1 MKQGKLIRR
10 AVSAALAGCMMF
22 TLSAPALAES
32 TDALM
37 QLSTGSYRSSSL
49 LSEENSFPTTIKVNG
64 KSVTEANISSILG
77 SENTGK
83 LSYDGVTN
91 TLKSNGRIK
100 GDLTIDAPGV
110 NIELCNSTS
119 GEAAVS
125 GKLTVTNAQDVKVTA
140 QSYVAVLGDVE
151 ISCDGKV
158 EITSEESPTVAG
170 DVTVKQASTVA
181 ISGES
186 YGYHIVRG
194 DVTIACPATVVIQN
208 HGTGGMASSI
218 VYSGTSY
225 KYYTEE
231 SGTAHDPA
239 TDPIKKHLDSSYL
252 RITPVTARAITV
264 TNGTSKVGGADAS
277 TAYADQTVTV
287 TPDDRTAAGYQ
298 FVRWEVVSGIAD
310 TELIRS
316 ITDNTATFTM
326 PDEDVKL
333 WARYNKL
340 FTVTTNDAKADVTTG
355 IPGTEVTVTANVPAG
370 EKFTGWKVECSDPDF
385 KYDESGET
393 VTFKMPKANVTVTAE
408 HKTKRSVTV
417 NNKLAASG
425 LIEGESVT
433 VNAEDY
439 GIPAGEFDH
448 WESEQISLTTSEA
461 TNPSLTF
468 AMPDENVVLKA
479 VPKTLYTITVE
490 GGTVNNAVSARV
502 KSGDPVTVV
511 PEDKGADWKFIE
523 WEVINAPEN
532 FSIDTSNPA
541 LQFNMPVG
549 NVTLKAVQMRYRTIT
564 VNNGLGQTVKTDAL
578 RGETYTFTADK
589 LEGQRFDYWEVTDPD
604 GTRNLMDETINITVP
619 KGNITLTAHYKTL
632 YTITVDG
639 KTIGTAAVGDTV
651 HIKADLPE
659 DRKFSRWEGNVS
671 LNGHEEDSEFDLV
684 ITEGKNVELTSVTTQ
699 RYYIIIIDANGETK
713 IEAEAGSTYSIKAA
727 GRDGWD
733 FTGWVVDNADV
744 VRQLDLT
751 KADNQA
757 FVMPAGTDVTI
768 TATYKKQRTVTVIGG
783 TVNGTDSV
791 TALREETVE
800 IKAVYDPHEK
810 KFDHWEVKGP
820 KGWDLEDDQKT
831 NPEFT
836 LTVPKGN
843 VTLTAVYN
851 DYHNITV
858 EGGYATPDRA
868 IAGTQI
874 TLTPDLPDDQEFDY
888 WYSTDINLRE
898 DQRGNPNLTFK
909 MRDFDIKIT
918 AVPKQLYFVDLE
930 DADTTANG
938 EDTRVE
944 VKTGKEVVLVAP
956 EREGFRFNHWEVTSG
971 TVGLIDADKTTAYF
985 TMKSEN
991 VRIKAIYDEYHTIT
1005 MVDGKGTAY
1014 DADGKEITS
1023 AVVGDKIT
1031 IVAKDR
1037 DSHEF
1042 NHWEIDPDNV
1052 ILEDPNAD
1060 KTAFTMPDEPVSVE
1074 AKYKHLQ
1081 SITMN
1086 HGTAYDEDFS
1096 ETDIAKAKQTIT
1108 IKAEDRYADGLVFD
1122 HWAVDTDN
1130 VILADEHGEKTTF
1143 EMVNGPVELTAH
1155 YKARVTVF
1163 SVPAKFEEG
1172 IGEHSDE
1179 TWEKV
1184 GETATI
1190 TAKIDE
1196 ETFPGMEFDYWEV
1209 IPTDLDI
1216 GNIHSQTISFEVP
1229 ECEVKLV
1236 AHWKASGMNP
1246 IVDPDEDLDPGFGVE
1261 TESSDGGAGGAGAAI
1276 AGVAIGGAAVWGGY
1290 EIATRVILHG
1300 LLPEGAAIPANRG
1313 QLALLIWT
1321 EKGKPEPAAQPAF
1334 ADITD
1339 AEQAKAAQWCVEQG
1353 LLDARE
1359 GKFESDG
1366 WMPKFK
1372 TIEIWNKAFPK
1383 K

>member
-64 KSVTEANISSILG
+64 KPVTEANISSILG

-218 VYSGTSY
+218 VYSGG
-225 KYYTEE
+225 KYVYSDTVD
-231 SGTAHDPA
+231 G
-239 TDPIKKHLDSSYL
+239 
-252 RITPVTARAITV
+252 TPV
-264 TNGTSKVGGADAS
+264 D
-277 TAYADQTVTV
+277 
-287 TPDDRTAAGYQ
+287 P
-298 FVRWEVVSGIAD
+298 SGKPI
-310 TELIRS
+310 
-316 ITDNTATFTM
+316 
-326 PDEDVKL
+326 
-333 WARYNKL
+333 
-340 FTVTTNDAKADVTTG
+340 DAKANAVYITPKMYYTINSNDTAVIIKVDDTEAGKARPGQTIKAWAPNKDGWEFENWEATG
-355 IPGTEVTVTANVPAG
+355 IDLGKQVNKNWITFKMPESNVTLNPHYAKLHAIEVVNGTADITSAKEGTKVTVTADDRPGYV
-370 EKFTGWKVECSDPDF
+370 
-385 KYDESGET
+385 
-393 VTFKMPKANVTVTAE
+393 
-408 HKTKRSVTV
+408 
-417 NNKLAASG
+417 
-425 LIEGESVT
+425 
-433 VNAEDY
+433 
-439 GIPAGEFDH
+439 FDH
-448 WESEQISLTTSEA
+448 WESEQIRLTTSEA

-468 AMPDENVVLKA
+468 AMPDEDVVLKA
-479 VPKTLYTITVE
+479 VPKTLYTITV
-490 GGTVNNAVSARV
+490 
-502 KSGDPVTVV
+502 D
-511 PEDKGADWKFIE
+511 
-523 WEVINAPEN
+523 
-532 FSIDTSNPA
+532 
-541 LQFNMPVG
+541 
-549 NVTLKAVQMRYRTIT
+549 
-564 VNNGLGQTVKTDAL
+564 
-578 RGETYTFTADK
+578 GE
-589 LEGQRFDYWEVTDPD
+589 
-604 GTRNLMDETINITVP
+604 
-619 KGNITLTAHYKTL
+619 
-632 YTITVDG
+632 
-639 KTIGTAAVGDTV
+639 TIGTAAVGDTV

-659 DRKFSRWEGNVS
+659 DRKFSHWKGNVS

-684 ITEGKNVELTSVTTQ
+684 ITEEKNVELTSVTTQ

-713 IEAEAGSTYSIKAA
+713 TEAEAGNTYNIKAA

-744 VRQLDLT
+744 VSQLDLT
-751 KADNQA
+751 KADNQG

-783 TVNGTDSV
+783 TVNSTDSV

-800 IKAVYDPHEK
+800 IKAEYDPYEK

-874 TLTPDLPDDQEFDY
+874 TLTPNLPDDQEFDY

-1130 VILADEHGEKTTF
+1130 VILADEYDEKTTF
-1143 EMVNGPVELTAH
+1143 EMVNGAVELTAH

-1184 GETATI
+1184 GKTATI

-1216 GNIHSQTISFEVP
+1216 GDIHSPTISFEVP

-1261 TESSDGGAGGAGAAI
+1261 PESSDGGAGAAGAIVVGAALGGAAI
-1276 AGVAIGGAAVWGGY
+1276 WGGY
-1290 EIATRVILHG
+1290 EIATRVILHN

>member
-37 QLSTGSYRSSSL
+37 QLSIGSYRSSSL

-64 KSVTEANISSILG
+64 KPVTEANISSILG

-110 NIELCNSTS
+110 NVELCNSTS

-140 QSYVAVLGDVE
+140 QSYVAVFGDVE

-158 EITSEESPTVAG
+158 EITSGGSPTVAG
-170 DVTVKQASTVA
+170 NVTVKRASTVA
-181 ISGES
+181 ISGECS
-186 YGYHIVRG
+186 YHIVKG
-194 DVTIACPATVVIQN
+194 DVTIACPAPVVIRN
-208 HGTGGMASSI
+208 YGTGGMASSI
-218 VYSGTSY
+218 VYSGG
-225 KYYTEE
+225 KYVYSDTEG
-231 SGTAHDPA
+231 GTPVDPDTKSINA
-239 TDPIKKHLDSSYL
+239 KANAVY
-252 RITPVTARAITV
+252 ITPVAARTITL
-264 TNGTSKVGGADAS
+264 TNATVDVPNNK
-277 TAYADQTVTV
+277 AYAGQTVTV
-287 TPDDRTAAGYQ
+287 KADAREGYQ
-298 FVRWEVVSGIAD
+298 FVRWQVINGTVTLS
-310 TELIRS
+310 S
-316 ITDNTATFTM
+316 MNSKKATFTM
-326 PDEDVKL
+326 PDEDVELK
-333 WARYNKL
+333 ARYKKL
-340 FTVTTNDAKADVTTG
+340 YTVTVNDGTATMKNAVA
-355 IPGTEVTVTANVPAG
+355 GTEVTVTANVPDG
-370 EKFTGWKVECSDPDF
+370 EKFTGWKVENNTALSLKDQSIDLTQP
-385 KYDESGET
+385 KI
-393 VTFKMPKANVTVTAE
+393 TFNMPSTDITLTAE

-417 NNKLAASG
+417 NGQLAASG
-425 LIEGESVT
+425 LIGGESVT

-523 WEVINAPEN
+523 WEVIEAPKN

-564 VNNGLGQTVKTDAL
+564 VNNGLRQTVKTDAL

-639 KTIGTAAVGDTV
+639 ETIGTAAVGDTV

-659 DRKFSRWEGNVS
+659 DRKFSRWNGNVF
-671 LNGHEEDSEFDLV
+671 LNGHDEDSEFDLV
-684 ITEGKNVELTSVTTQ
+684 ITEEKNVELTSVTTQ

-713 IEAEAGSTYSIKAA
+713 TEAEAGSTYNIKAA

-744 VRQLDLT
+744 VNQLDLT
-751 KADNQA
+751 KADNQV

-800 IKAVYDPHEK
+800 IKAEYDPHEK

-831 NPEFT
+831 NPEFM

-944 VKTGKEVVLVAP
+944 VKTGEEVVLVAP

-991 VRIKAIYDEYHTIT
+991 VKIKAIYDEYHTIT

-1031 IVAKDR
+1031 IVANDR

-1042 NHWEIDPDNV
+1042 NRWEIDPDNV

-1060 KTAFTMPDEPVSVE
+1060 ETAFIMPDEPVSVE

-1122 HWAVDTDN
+1122 HWTVDTDN
-1130 VILADEHGEKTTF
+1130 VTLADEYGEKTTF
-1143 EMVNGPVELTAH
+1143 EMVNGAVELTAH

-1190 TAKIDE
+1190 TAEIDE
-1196 ETFPGMEFDYWEV
+1196 ETFPGTFPGMEFDYWEV

-1216 GNIHSQTISFEVP
+1216 GDIHSPTISFEVP

>member
-37 QLSTGSYRSSSL
+37 QLSIGSYRSSSL

-64 KSVTEANISSILG
+64 EPVTEANISSILG

-91 TLKSNGRIK
+91 TLKSNERIK
-100 GDLTIDAPGV
+100 GDLTIDARGV

-194 DVTIACPATVVIQN
+194 DVTIACPATVVIRN
-208 HGTGGMASSI
+208 YGTGGMASSI
-218 VYSGTSY
+218 VYSGG
-225 KYYTEE
+225 KYVYSDTVG
-231 SGTAHDPA
+231 GTPVDPSSK
-239 TDPIKKHLDSSYL
+239 PIDAKANAVY
-252 RITPVTARAITV
+252 ITPVAARTITL
-264 TNGTSKVGGADAS
+264 TNATVDVPDNK
-277 TAYADQTVTV
+277 AYAGQTVTV
-287 TPDDRTAAGYQ
+287 KADARAGYQ
-298 FVRWEVVSGIAD
+298 FVRWEGNVALSSMNSQ
-310 TELIRS
+310 E
-316 ITDNTATFTM
+316 ATFTM
-326 PDEDVKL
+326 PDEDVVL
-333 WARYNKL
+333 TARYKKL
-340 FTVTTNDAKADVTTG
+340 FTITVNQ
-355 IPGTEVTVTANVPAG
+355 GTYTVNGTAAAEAVKGDQIVATAGSAPAGQKFSHWEVTGVDGLTEEQLKNETLGFTMPRG
-370 EKFTGWKVECSDPDF
+370 E
-385 KYDESGET
+385 
-393 VTFKMPKANVTVTAE
+393 
-408 HKTKRSVTV
+408 
-417 NNKLAASG
+417 
-425 LIEGESVT
+425 
-433 VNAEDY
+433 
-439 GIPAGEFDH
+439 
-448 WESEQISLTTSEA
+448 
-461 TNPSLTF
+461 
-468 AMPDENVVLKA
+468 
-479 VPKTLYTITVE
+479 
-490 GGTVNNAVSARV
+490 
-502 KSGDPVTVV
+502 
-511 PEDKGADWKFIE
+511 
-523 WEVINAPEN
+523 
-532 FSIDTSNPA
+532 
-541 LQFNMPVG
+541 
-549 NVTLKAVQMRYRTIT
+549 VTLKAVFKTLHKIGVKFSTADKDTAIEGETVTIKAESRPGYVFDRWEVNNGDVAVLDKNAEETTFVMPDAPVTAVAKYKKLLGIT
-564 VNNGLGQTVKTDAL
+564 VNSGKAYVEDTETDAAL
-578 RGETYTFTADK
+578 KGK
-589 LEGQRFDYWEVTDPD
+589 LV
-604 GTRNLMDETINITVP
+604 V
-619 KGNITLTAHYKTL
+619 
-632 YTITVDG
+632 
-639 KTIGTAAVGDTV
+639 
-651 HIKADLPE
+651 IKADE
-659 DRKFSRWEGNVS
+659 
-671 LNGHEEDSEFDLV
+671 
-684 ITEGKNVELTSVTTQ
+684 IEGK
-699 RYYIIIIDANGETK
+699 R
-713 IEAEAGSTYSIKAA
+713 
-727 GRDGWD
+727 
-733 FTGWVVDNADV
+733 
-744 VRQLDLT
+744 
-751 KADNQA
+751 
-757 FVMPAGTDVTI
+757 
-768 TATYKKQRTVTVIGG
+768 
-783 TVNGTDSV
+783 
-791 TALREETVE
+791 
-800 IKAVYDPHEK
+800 
-810 KFDHWEVKGP
+810 FDHWEIVSKNVILN
-820 KGWDLEDDQKT
+820 DL
-831 NPEFT
+831 NAPETMFT
-836 LTVPKGN
+836 MPETAVEI
-843 VTLTAVYN
+843 TAVYN
-851 DYHNITV
+851 DLNAITV
-858 EGGYATPDRA
+858 HNGTADVEKAVIGETVKIKADSREGYVFDRW
-868 IAGTQI
+868 
-874 TLTPDLPDDQEFDY
+874 EVNY
-888 WYSTDINLRE
+888 
-898 DQRGNPNLTFK
+898 GNVT
-909 MRDFDIKIT
+909 
-918 AVPKQLYFVDLE
+918 LE
-930 DADTTANG
+930 DANKAETTFTMPDSMVVLTARYKAMQSITLENGKAYAGGEEITTAKKGTEVTIKAENLDG
-938 EDTRVE
+938 KVFDHWEIVSGNVTLEDAYKAETTFTMPAESISLEAVYNTIHSIRATFCTADPASAIVGTE
-944 VKTGKEVVLVAP
+944 ITVTAES
-956 EREGFRFNHWEVTSG
+956 REGYVFDHWEASDGVELTED
-971 TVGLIDADKTTAYF
+971 GLTAKF
-985 TMKSEN
+985 TMPDHDVTIEAKY
-991 VRIKAIYDEYHTIT
+991 KQYHSIE
-1005 MVDGKGTAY
+1005 VSKGTAY

-1031 IVAKDR
+1031 IVANDR

-1042 NHWEIDPDNV
+1042 NRWEIDPDNV

-1060 KTAFTMPDEPVSVE
+1060 ETAFIMPDEPVSVE

-1122 HWAVDTDN
+1122 HWTVDTDN
-1130 VILADEHGEKTTF
+1130 VTLADEYGEKTTF
-1143 EMVNGPVELTAH
+1143 EMVNGAVELTAH

-1184 GETATI
+1184 GKTATI
-1190 TAKIDE
+1190 TAEIDE

-1216 GNIHSQTISFEVP
+1216 GDIHRQTISFEVP

-1290 EIATRVILHG
+1290 EIATRIILND
-1300 LLPEGAAIPANRG
+1300 LLPAGAAIPANRG

-1339 AEQAKAAQWCVEQG
+1339 AELAKAAQWCVEQG

-1372 TIEIWNKAFPK
+1372 TIEIWSKAFPK

>member
-1 MKQGKLIRR
+1 MKRKDLARR
-10 AVSAALAGCMMF
+10 AASAAMAACMMF

-37 QLSTGSYRSSSL
+37 QLSIGSYHSSSL

-64 KSVTEANISSILG
+64 KPVTEANIDSILG

-91 TLKSNGRIK
+91 TLRSSGMIT

-110 NIELCNSTS
+110 NVELCNSTS
-119 GEAAVS
+119 GEAAVR

-140 QSYVAVLGDVE
+140 QSYVAVFGDVE

-194 DVTIACPATVVIQN
+194 DVTIACPATVVIRN
-208 HGTGGMASSI
+208 YGTGGMASSI
-218 VYSGTSY
+218 VYSGGKYVYSDTVGDTPVDPSSKPIDAKANAVY
-225 KYYTEE
+225 ITPKMYYTINSNDTAVIIKVDDTEAGKARPGQTIKAWAPNKDGWEFENWEATGIDLGKQVNKNWITFKMPETNVTLNPTYKQYYTITSDDAAVIIKVDDVAADKALKGQTIKALAPNKKGYVFENWAATGVDLGNQVNKNWITFEMPE
-231 SGTAHDPA
+231 SKVTLNPQYAKLHAIKVVNGTAN
-239 TDPIKKHLDSSYL
+239 
-252 RITPVTARAITV
+252 ITSAKE
-264 TNGTSKVGGADAS
+264 GTK
-277 TAYADQTVTV
+277 VTV
-287 TPDDRTAAGYQ
+287 TAKERPGYVFDHWEASDGVELTEDGLTAK
-298 FVRWEVVSGIAD
+298 
-310 TELIRS
+310 
-316 ITDNTATFTM
+316 FTM
-326 PDEDVKL
+326 PD
-333 WARYNKL
+333 N
-340 FTVTTNDAKADVTTG
+340 
-355 IPGTEVTVTANVPAG
+355 
-370 EKFTGWKVECSDPDF
+370 
-385 KYDESGET
+385 
-393 VTFKMPKANVTVTAE
+393 
-408 HKTKRSVTV
+408 
-417 NNKLAASG
+417 
-425 LIEGESVT
+425 
-433 VNAEDY
+433 
-439 GIPAGEFDH
+439 
-448 WESEQISLTTSEA
+448 
-461 TNPSLTF
+461 
-468 AMPDENVVLKA
+468 
-479 VPKTLYTITVE
+479 
-490 GGTVNNAVSARV
+490 
-502 KSGDPVTVV
+502 
-511 PEDKGADWKFIE
+511 
-523 WEVINAPEN
+523 
-532 FSIDTSNPA
+532 
-541 LQFNMPVG
+541 
-549 NVTLKAVQMRYRTIT
+549 
-564 VNNGLGQTVKTDAL
+564 
-578 RGETYTFTADK
+578 
-589 LEGQRFDYWEVTDPD
+589 
-604 GTRNLMDETINITVP
+604 
-619 KGNITLTAHYKTL
+619 
-632 YTITVDG
+632 
-639 KTIGTAAVGDTV
+639 
-651 HIKADLPE
+651 
-659 DRKFSRWEGNVS
+659 
-671 LNGHEEDSEFDLV
+671 
-684 ITEGKNVELTSVTTQ
+684 
-699 RYYIIIIDANGETK
+699 
-713 IEAEAGSTYSIKAA
+713 
-727 GRDGWD
+727 
-733 FTGWVVDNADV
+733 
-744 VRQLDLT
+744 
-751 KADNQA
+751 
-757 FVMPAGTDVTI
+757 DVTI

-791 TALREETVE
+791 TALREETVK
-800 IKAVYDPHEK
+800 IKAEYDPHEK

-874 TLTPDLPDDQEFDY
+874 TLTPNLPEDQEFDY

-944 VKTGKEVVLVAP
+944 VKTGEEVVLVAP

-1031 IVAKDR
+1031 IVANDR

-1042 NHWEIDPDNV
+1042 NRWKIDPDNV

-1060 KTAFTMPDEPVSVE
+1060 KTAFIMPDEPVSVE

-1130 VILADEHGEKTTF
+1130 VTLADEYGEKTTF
-1143 EMVNGPVELTAH
+1143 EMVNDAVELTAH

-1184 GETATI
+1184 GKTATI
-1190 TAKIDE
+1190 TAEIDE

-1216 GNIHSQTISFEVP
+1216 GDIHSPTISFEVP

-1246 IVDPDEDLDPGFGVE
+1246 IVDPDEDLDPDFDVDPVD
-1261 TESSDGGAGGAGAAI
+1261 DGSGAAGAIVAGAAL
-1276 AGVAIGGAAVWGGY
+1276 GGAAVWGGY
-1290 EIATRVILHG
+1290 EITTRVILND

-1353 LLDARE
+1353 TMDAKGDCFEPE
-1359 GKFESDG
+1359 G
-1366 WMPKFK
+1366 WTPKFK
-1372 TIEIWNKAFPK
+1372 VIEVWNKAFPK
-1383 K
+1383 Q

>member
-1 MKQGKLIRR
+1 MKRKDLARR
-10 AVSAALAGCMMF
+10 AASAAMAACMMF

-37 QLSTGSYRSSSL
+37 QLSIGSYHSSSL

-64 KSVTEANISSILG
+64 KPVTEANIDSILG

-91 TLKSNGRIK
+91 TLRSSGMIT

-110 NIELCNSTS
+110 NVELCNSTS
-119 GEAAVS
+119 GEAAVR

-140 QSYVAVLGDVE
+140 QSYVAVFGDVE

-194 DVTIACPATVVIQN
+194 DVTIACPATVVIRN
-208 HGTGGMASSI
+208 YGTGGMASSI
-218 VYSGTSY
+218 VYSGGKYVYSDTVGDTPVDPSSKPIDAKANAVY
-225 KYYTEE
+225 ITPKMYYTINSNDTAVIIKVDDTEAGKARPGQTIKAWAPNKDGWEFENWEATSIDLGKQVNKNWITFKMPETNVTLNPTYKQYYTITSDDAAVIIKVDDVAADKALKGQTIKALAPNKKGYVFENWAATGVDLGKQVNKNWITFEMPE
-231 SGTAHDPA
+231 SKVTLNPQYAKLHAIKVVNGTAN
-239 TDPIKKHLDSSYL
+239 
-252 RITPVTARAITV
+252 ITSAKE
-264 TNGTSKVGGADAS
+264 GTK
-277 TAYADQTVTV
+277 VTV
-287 TPDDRTAAGYQ
+287 TAKERPGYVFDHWEASDGVELTEDGLTAK
-298 FVRWEVVSGIAD
+298 
-310 TELIRS
+310 
-316 ITDNTATFTM
+316 FTM
-326 PDEDVKL
+326 PD
-333 WARYNKL
+333 N
-340 FTVTTNDAKADVTTG
+340 
-355 IPGTEVTVTANVPAG
+355 
-370 EKFTGWKVECSDPDF
+370 
-385 KYDESGET
+385 
-393 VTFKMPKANVTVTAE
+393 
-408 HKTKRSVTV
+408 
-417 NNKLAASG
+417 
-425 LIEGESVT
+425 
-433 VNAEDY
+433 
-439 GIPAGEFDH
+439 
-448 WESEQISLTTSEA
+448 
-461 TNPSLTF
+461 
-468 AMPDENVVLKA
+468 
-479 VPKTLYTITVE
+479 
-490 GGTVNNAVSARV
+490 
-502 KSGDPVTVV
+502 
-511 PEDKGADWKFIE
+511 
-523 WEVINAPEN
+523 
-532 FSIDTSNPA
+532 
-541 LQFNMPVG
+541 
-549 NVTLKAVQMRYRTIT
+549 
-564 VNNGLGQTVKTDAL
+564 
-578 RGETYTFTADK
+578 
-589 LEGQRFDYWEVTDPD
+589 
-604 GTRNLMDETINITVP
+604 
-619 KGNITLTAHYKTL
+619 
-632 YTITVDG
+632 
-639 KTIGTAAVGDTV
+639 
-651 HIKADLPE
+651 
-659 DRKFSRWEGNVS
+659 
-671 LNGHEEDSEFDLV
+671 
-684 ITEGKNVELTSVTTQ
+684 
-699 RYYIIIIDANGETK
+699 
-713 IEAEAGSTYSIKAA
+713 
-727 GRDGWD
+727 
-733 FTGWVVDNADV
+733 
-744 VRQLDLT
+744 
-751 KADNQA
+751 
-757 FVMPAGTDVTI
+757 DVTI

-791 TALREETVE
+791 TALREETVK
-800 IKAVYDPHEK
+800 IKAEYDPHEK

-874 TLTPDLPDDQEFDY
+874 TLTPNLPEDQEFDY

-944 VKTGKEVVLVAP
+944 VKTGEEVVLVAP

-1031 IVAKDR
+1031 IVANDR

-1042 NHWEIDPDNV
+1042 NRWKIDPDNV

-1060 KTAFTMPDEPVSVE
+1060 KTAFIMPDEPVSVE

-1130 VILADEHGEKTTF
+1130 VTLADEYGEKTTF
-1143 EMVNGPVELTAH
+1143 EMVNDAVELTAH

-1184 GETATI
+1184 GKTATI
-1190 TAKIDE
+1190 TAEIDE

-1216 GNIHSQTISFEVP
+1216 GDIHSPTISFEVP

-1246 IVDPDEDLDPGFGVE
+1246 IVDPDEDLDPDFDVDPVD
-1261 TESSDGGAGGAGAAI
+1261 DGSGAAGAIVAGAAL
-1276 AGVAIGGAAVWGGY
+1276 GGAAVWGGY
-1290 EIATRVILHG
+1290 EITTRVILND

-1353 LLDARE
+1353 TMDAKGDCFEPE
-1359 GKFESDG
+1359 G
-1366 WMPKFK
+1366 WTPKFK
-1372 TIEIWNKAFPK
+1372 VIEVWNKAFPK
-1383 K
+1383 Q

>member
-49 LSEENSFPTTIKVNG
+49 LSEENGSTITVNG
-64 KSVTEANISSILG
+64 KTVDDSNMSDILAGTAN
-77 SENTGK
+77 EGK
-83 LSYDGVTN
+83 LSYNKTTK
-91 TLKSNGRIK
+91 TLKSSGAIK
-100 GDLTIDAPGV
+100 GDLTINAPGV

-140 QSYVAVLGDVE
+140 QSYVAVFGDVE

-158 EITSEESPTVAG
+158 EITSGGSPTVAG
-170 DVTVKQASTVA
+170 NVTVKQASTVA
-181 ISGES
+181 ISGEWNS
-186 YGYHIVRG
+186 YHIVRG
-194 DVTIACPATVVIQN
+194 DVTIACPAPVVIRN

-218 VYSGTSY
+218 VYSGG
-225 KYYTEE
+225 KYVYSAAEN
-231 SGTAHDPA
+231 GPRVDPSS
-239 TDPIKKHLDSSYL
+239 TPINAEANAVY
-252 RITPVTARAITV
+252 ITPVVARTITLTHATV
-264 TNGTSKVGGADAS
+264 DVPDNK
-277 TAYADQTVTV
+277 AYAGQTVTV
-287 TPDDRTAAGYQ
+287 TPDDRTAEGYQ

-310 TELIRS
+310 RELIRS
-316 ITDNTATFTM
+316 TTDNTATFTM
-326 PDEDVKL
+326 PDEDVELK
-333 WARYNKL
+333 ARYNKL

-355 IPGTEVTVTANVPAG
+355 IPGTKVTVTADIPEG

-393 VTFKMPKANVTVTAE
+393 VTFKMPKANVTVTAK

-417 NNKLAASG
+417 NGQFAASG
-425 LIEGESVT
+425 LIEGKSVT

-461 TNPSLTF
+461 TNSSLTF
-468 AMPDENVVLKA
+468 AMPDEDVVLKA

-523 WEVINAPEN
+523 WEVIDAPQN

-604 GTRNLMDETINITVP
+604 GTRKLMDETINITVP

-659 DRKFSRWEGNVS
+659 DRKFSGWKGNVS

-684 ITEGKNVELTSVTTQ
+684 ITEEKNVELTSVTTQ

-713 IEAEAGSTYSIKAA
+713 TEAEAGSTYNIKAA

-744 VRQLDLT
+744 VNQLDLT
-751 KADNQA
+751 KADNQG

-783 TVNGTDSV
+783 TVNGTNSV

-800 IKAVYDPHEK
+800 IKAEYDPYEK

-820 KGWDLEDDQKT
+820 EGWDLEDDQKT

-874 TLTPDLPDDQEFDY
+874 TLNPNLPDDQEFDY

-944 VKTGKEVVLVAP
+944 VKTGEEVVLVAP

-1031 IVAKDR
+1031 IVAHDR

-1042 NHWEIDPDNV
+1042 NRWVIDPDNV

-1060 KTAFTMPDEPVSVE
+1060 KTAFIMPDEPVSVE

-1130 VILADEHGEKTTF
+1130 VTLADEYGEKTTF
-1143 EMVNGPVELTAH
+1143 EMVNGAVELTAH

-1190 TAKIDE
+1190 TAEIDE

-1216 GNIHSQTISFEVP
+1216 GDIHSQTISFEVP

-1246 IVDPDEDLDPGFGVE
+1246 IVDPDEDLDPGFDVE
-1261 TESSDGGAGGAGAAI
+1261 PESSDGGAGAAI

-1290 EIATRVILHG
+1290 EIATRVILND
-1300 LLPEGAAIPANRG
+1300 LLPAGAAIPANRG

-1339 AEQAKAAQWCVEQG
+1339 AELAKAAQWCVEQG